1 MGQSRDKARSTWQ
14 TRNLQVILHIVH
26 NCEAVLTKCRA
37 YYVWYLRPQVFVG
50 GWKWG
55 NSGYYARWWQF
66 GPAGQFLI
74 ALMAKTD
81 LVITTSI
88 YKLLMRST
96 ISCRISKI
104 SRVWNQLIHSSTLHR
119 PICEQNNFEQHCC
132 GRGVNMWFGS
142 SGANAMAPFSQQIV
156 WAEQ

>member
-1 MGQSRDKARSTWQ
+1 MGQSRDKARSTCL

-26 NCEAVLTKCRA
+26 NCEAFLTKCRA

-50 GWKWG
+50 AG
-55 NSGYYARWWQF
+55 NEEILVIMRWWQF
-66 GPAGQFLI
+66 WPAGQFLI